1 MVILNILG
9 KIEKTYISNKLG
21 LYISNL
27 PDGGKTN
34 FNNWQEGMKEIL
46 QIAYQNE
53 KLEASRYIG
62 KFGSGP
68 DNIFEKRV
76 LERAIKI
83 LNLNDEDKEMVVDKY
98 IEFLSK
104 NMICIDIDYQNCE
117 IPYGENTYSCLD
129 GGSCEDEPVEKIL
142 EFLGFINRGIE
153 NKRKTIP
160 YCIYSTSQS
169 RDREY
174 RHLFS
179 GTTDINDSISELKK
193 FGNLLDRYLIS
204 EKEFYQLDYLCNALF
219 DLGVGGK
226 NTYHYMK
233 LYSLC
238 ALFLEKD
245 KEVELDYKLPCLM
258 DLSIP
263 ASDRMGMAE
272 MMRKIRNKIAHG
284 DFEKLNELLECYAQ
298 KYMDEKFWF
307 DYSEYTSSSWVL
319 LHISCKLEDVLVLLI
334 NLMLSDNAKVKDLR
348 NMKPS

>member
-27 PDGGKTN
+27 PDGRETN

-46 QIAYQNE
+46 KIAYQTE
-53 KLEASRYIG
+53 KLEASRFIG

-68 DNIFEKRV
+68 DNLFETRV
-76 LERAIKI
+76 LKSAIEI
-83 LNLNDEDKEMVVDKY
+83 LNERDENKEIIVDRY
-98 IEFLSK
+98 IDFLSQ
-104 NMICIDIDYQNCE
+104 NMICIDIDYEKCE
-117 IPYGENTYSCLD
+117 IPDGENTYSCLG
-129 GGSCEDEPVEKIL
+129 GGSCEDDPVEKIFEL
-142 EFLGFINRGIE
+142 LGFITRRIDNNGT
-153 NKRKTIP
+153 TIP
-160 YCIYSTSQS
+160 HCIYSTSQR

-174 RHLFS
+174 RYLFS
-179 GTTDINDSISELKK
+179 GTMDINDQITELKK
-193 FGNLLDRYLIS
+193 LGRLLDEYLIS

-219 DLGVGGK
+219 DIGASGK

-245 KEVELDYKLPCLM
+245 KESELDYKLPYLM

-263 ASDRMGMAE
+263 ISERMGMAE
-272 MMRKIRNKIAHG
+272 LMRKIRNKIAHG

-298 KYMDEKFWF
+298 KYMDGKFWF
-307 DYSEYTSSSWVL
+307 DYFEYTRPSWVL
-319 LHISCKLEDVLVLLI
+319 LHISCKLEDILISLI
-334 NLMLSDNAKVKDLR
+334 NLMLSDNVKLNELR
-348 NMKPS
+348 NMKLS